1 MIDLSQKYL
10 KVKIRLLCDV
20 SEDILMVKF
29 WQTRQFSGVLLNTK
43 GNSST
48 LLYVYEH
55 PLSQPKD
62 GPYTLIQL
70 LKSRYNTKCKRFNVN
85 ISVSEA

>member
-10 KVKIRLLCDV
+10 KAKIELLCDV

-29 WQTRQFSGVLLNTK
+29 WQTRQFPGVLLNIK
-43 GNSST
+43 ENSST

-55 PLSQPKD
+55 LVS
-62 GPYTLIQL
+62 
-70 LKSRYNTKCKRFNVN
+70 TKRWA
-85 ISVSEA
+85 IHTDTML